1 MNQASGERRMQFIF
15 LRGLQGEDKPS
26 PLLWTTWRPARSIV
40 GAMACPR
47 PARAAASFTRIC
59 ARCKNRTR
67 TPHYDSLDMNIFS

>member
-47 PARAAASFTRIC
+47 PVWVATPFTR
-59 ARCKNRTR
+59 RDTHRKHMTHNRK
-67 TPHYDSLDMNIFS
+67 